1 MFDRRKPPAAQPFV
15 THENIEAKVKWFD
28 PEKGFGFAS
37 PADGSGDVFLHI
49 SAIGPLD
56 QQDLQPGATII
67 ADLGEGRRGLQVV
80 AVHEIDA
87 STATPA
93 APRAPRAPR
102 DDFGGGGYNDRSDR
116 GSYGGGGDR
125 GGYGGGGGYSDR
137 GDRGGYGGGGY
148 GGGGGGGG
156 YADRGDRGGFGSR
169 DNGPM
174 EGPFDGAVKFFNSER
189 GFGFIAPD
197 QGGPDV
203 FLHVS
208 SLSRSG
214 LQPPMDGQRIRF
226 SIRAGKKGPEAANV
240 SFI

>member
-1 MFDRRKPPAAQPFV
+1 MFDRRKPAAPAPFV
-15 THENIEAKVKWFD
+15 THENIEAKIKWFD

-37 PADGSGDVFLHI
+37 PSDGSGDVFVHV

-56 QQDLQPGATII
+56 AQDLQPGATII

-93 APRAPRAPR
+93 APRGGARPFSPRPPR
-102 DDFGGGGYNDRSDR
+102 DDFG
-116 GSYGGGGDR
+116 
-125 GGYGGGGGYSDR
+125 GGYGGGGGY
-137 GDRGGYGGGGY
+137 DRGGAGGY
-148 GGGGGGGG
+148 
-156 YADRGDRGGFGSR
+156 DRGASA
-169 DNGPM
+169 PM
-174 EGPFDGAVKFFNSER
+174 EGPFDGSVKFFNADR

-197 QGGPDV
+197 QGGADV

-214 LQPPMDGQRIRF
+214 LQPPMDGQRVRF

-240 SFI
+240 SYV

>member
-1 MFDRRKPPAAQPFV
+1 MYDRRKPPAAQPFV

-37 PADGSGDVFLHI
+37 PSDGSGDVFLHI

-56 QQDLQPGATII
+56 QQDLLPGATII

-87 STATPA
+87 STATQT

-102 DDFGGGGYNDRSDR
+102 DDFGGGY
-116 GSYGGGGDR
+116 
-125 GGYGGGGGYSDR
+125 
-137 GDRGGYGGGGY
+137 
-148 GGGGGGGG
+148 GGGGG
-156 YADRGDRGGFGSR
+156 YADRGDRGGYGGGDRGGYSDRGGFGSR
-169 DNGPM
+169 DSGPM
-174 EGPFDGAVKFFNSER
+174 EGPFDGAVKFFNAER

-197 QGGPDV
+197 QGGADV

-214 LQPPMDGQRIRF
+214 LQPPMDGQRVRF

-240 SFI
+240 SYI

>member
-102 DDFGGGGYNDRSDR
+102 DDFGGGYADR
-116 GSYGGGGDR
+116 GDRGGYGGGDR
-125 GGYGGGGGYSDR
+125 GGYGGGGYSDR
-137 GDRGGYGGGGY
+137 GDRGGYGGGG
-148 GGGGGGGG
+148 GG
-156 YADRGDRGGFGSR
+156 YADRGDRGGFGNR

>member
-37 PADGSGDVFLHI
+37 PSDGSGDVFLHV

-56 QQDLQPGATII
+56 QQDLLPGATIV

-87 STATPA
+87 STATQTAP
-93 APRAPRAPR
+93 APRAFSPRPPR
-102 DDFGGGGYNDRSDR
+102 DDFGGGGYGDRDR
-116 GSYGGGGDR
+116 GGFGGDR
-125 GGYGGGGGYSDR
+125 GGYNDR
-137 GDRGGYGGGGY
+137 GDRGGYGGG
-148 GGGGGGGG
+148 
-156 YADRGDRGGFGSR
+156 DRGGFGGGDRGQRGGGFQDRNS
-169 DNGPM
+169 GPV
-174 EGPFDGAVKFFNSER
+174 EGPYDGAVKFFNSDR

-197 QGGPDV
+197 KGGPDV

-208 SLSRSG
+208 SLGRSG
-214 LQPPMDGQRIRF
+214 LQPPMDGQRVRF
-226 SIRAGKKGPEAANV
+226 SIRTGRKGPEAADV

>member
-49 SAIGPLD
+49 SALGPLD
-56 QQDLQPGATII
+56 QQDLLPGATII

-87 STATPA
+87 STATQT
-93 APRAPRAPR
+93 APRAFAPRPPR
-102 DDFGGGGYNDRSDR
+102 DDFGGGGY
-116 GSYGGGGDR
+116 
-125 GGYGGGGGYSDR
+125 
-137 GDRGGYGGGGY
+137 
-148 GGGGGGGG
+148 GGGGGG
-156 YADRGDRGGFGSR
+156 YADRGDRGGYGGERSGGFGNR
-169 DNGPM
+169 DSGPV
-174 EGPFDGAVKFFNSER
+174 EGPFDGAVKFFNSDR

-197 QGGPDV
+197 KGGPDV

-214 LQPPMDGQRIRF
+214 LQPPMDGQRVRF

>member
-1 MFDRRKPPAAQPFV
+1 MFDRRKPPSAQPFV

-37 PADGSGDVFLHI
+37 PADGSGDVFLHV
-49 SAIGPLD
+49 SALGPLD

-87 STATPA
+87 STAQPA
-93 APRAPRAPR
+93 APRSDRGPRGFAPRPPR
-102 DDFGGGGYNDRSDR
+102 DDFGGGG
-116 GSYGGGGDR
+116 
-125 GGYGGGGGYSDR
+125 
-137 GDRGGYGGGGY
+137 GYGGGGY
-148 GGGGGGGG
+148 NDRGGDYGGGGGSYG
-156 YADRGDRGGFGSR
+156 DRGDRGGFASR
-169 DNGPM
+169 DSGPM
-174 EGPFDGAVKFFNSER
+174 EGPFDGAVKFFNTER

-197 QGGPDV
+197 KGGPDV

-208 SLSRSG
+208 SLTRSG
-214 LQPPMDGQRIRF
+214 LQPPMDGQRMRF

-240 SFI
+240 SYL

>member
-1 MFDRRKPPAAQPFV
+1 MFDRRKPAAPAPFV
-15 THENIEAKVKWFD
+15 THENIEAKIKWFD

-37 PADGSGDVFLHI
+37 PADGSGDVFVHV

-56 QQDLQPGATII
+56 PQDLQPGATII

-93 APRAPRAPR
+93 APRGGGAGRPFSPRPPR
-102 DDFGGGGYNDRSDR
+102 DDF
-116 GSYGGGGDR
+116 
-125 GGYGGGGGYSDR
+125 
-137 GDRGGYGGGGY
+137 GGGY
-148 GGGGGGGG
+148 GGGGGG
-156 YADRGDRGGFGSR
+156 YDRGASA
-169 DNGPM
+169 PM
-174 EGPFDGAVKFFNSER
+174 EGPFDGAVKFFNADR

-197 QGGPDV
+197 KGGPDV

-214 LQPPMDGQRIRF
+214 LQPPMDGQRVRF

-240 SFI
+240 SYV

>member
-37 PADGSGDVFLHI
+37 PSDGSGDVFLHV

-56 QQDLQPGATII
+56 QQDLLPGATIV

-80 AVHEIDA
+80 AIHEIDA
-87 STATPA
+87 STASQTAP
-93 APRAPRAPR
+93 APRAFSPRPPR
-102 DDFGGGGYNDRSDR
+102 DDFGGGGGYGDRDR
-116 GSYGGGGDR
+116 GGFGGDR
-125 GGYGGGGGYSDR
+125 GGYNDR
-137 GDRGGYGGGGY
+137 GDRGGYGGG
-148 GGGGGGGG
+148 
-156 YADRGDRGGFGSR
+156 DRGGFGGGDR
-169 DNGPM
+169 GPRGGGFQDRNSGPV
-174 EGPFDGAVKFFNSER
+174 EGPYDGAVKFFNSDR

-197 QGGPDV
+197 KGGPDV

-208 SLSRSG
+208 SLGRSG
-214 LQPPMDGQRIRF
+214 LQPPMDGQRVRF
-226 SIRAGKKGPEAANV
+226 SIRTGRKGPEAADV

>member
-1 MFDRRKPPAAQPFV
+1 MYDRRTPPAAQPFV

-56 QQDLQPGATII
+56 QQALLPGATII

-87 STATPA
+87 STATQS

-102 DDFGGGGYNDRSDR
+102 DDFGGGGYADRSDR
-116 GSYGGGGDR
+116 GGYGGGDR
-125 GGYGGGGGYSDR
+125 GGYGGGGYSDR
-137 GDRGGYGGGGY
+137 GDRGGYGGGG
-148 GGGGGGGG
+148 GG
-156 YADRGDRGGFGSR
+156 YADRGDRGGFGNR

-214 LQPPMDGQRIRF
+214 LQPPMDGQRVRF

>member
-37 PADGSGDVFLHI
+37 PADGSGDVFLHV
-49 SAIGPLD
+49 SALGPLD

-87 STATPA
+87 STATPS
-93 APRAPRAPR
+93 APRSPRAPR
-102 DDFGGGGYNDRSDR
+102 DDFGGGGGYNDRA
-116 GSYGGGGDR
+116 DR
-125 GGYGGGGGYSDR
+125 GGY
-137 GDRGGYGGGGY
+137 
-148 GGGGGGGG
+148 GGGGG
-156 YADRGDRGGFGSR
+156 YADRGDRGGGGGYGGGGYADRGGFGNR
-169 DNGPM
+169 DSGPM
-174 EGPFDGAVKFFNSER
+174 EGPFDGAVKFFNTER

-208 SLSRSG
+208 SLGRSG
-214 LQPPMDGQRIRF
+214 LQPPMDGQRVRF
-226 SIRAGKKGPEAANV
+226 SVRAGKKGPEAADV

>member
-37 PADGSGDVFLHI
+37 PVDGSGDVFLHI

-56 QQDLQPGATII
+56 QQDLLPGATIV

-87 STATPA
+87 STATQTAPA
-93 APRAPRAPR
+93 SRGFSPRPPR
-102 DDFGGGGYNDRSDR
+102 DDFGGGY
-116 GSYGGGGDR
+116 GDR
-125 GGYGGGGGYSDR
+125 GERGGGFQDR
-137 GDRGGYGGGGY
+137 D
-148 GGGGGGGG
+148 
-156 YADRGDRGGFGSR
+156 S
-169 DNGPM
+169 GPV
-174 EGPFDGAVKFFNSER
+174 EGPFDGAVKFVNSDR

-197 QGGPDV
+197 KGGPDV

-214 LQPPMDGQRIRF
+214 LQAPMDGQRVRF
-226 SIRAGKKGPEAANV
+226 SIRAGRKGPEASNI

>member
-1 MFDRRKPPAAQPFV
+1 MYDRRKPPAAQPFV

-37 PADGSGDVFLHI
+37 PSDGSGDVFLHI

-56 QQDLQPGATII
+56 QQDLLPGATII

-87 STATPA
+87 STATQT

-102 DDFGGGGYNDRSDR
+102 DDFGGGY
-116 GSYGGGGDR
+116 
-125 GGYGGGGGYSDR
+125 
-137 GDRGGYGGGGY
+137 
-148 GGGGGGGG
+148 GGGGG
-156 YADRGDRGGFGSR
+156 YADRGERGGYGGGDRGGYSDRGGFGNR
-169 DNGPM
+169 DSGPM
-174 EGPFDGAVKFFNSER
+174 EGPFDGAVKFFNAER

-197 QGGPDV
+197 QGGADV

-214 LQPPMDGQRIRF
+214 LQPPMDGQRVRF

-240 SFI
+240 SYI

>member
-1 MFDRRKPPAAQPFV
+1 MYDRRTPPAAQPFV

-56 QQDLQPGATII
+56 QQALLPGATIVC
-67 ADLGEGRRGLQVV
+67 DLGEGRRGLQVV
-80 AVHEIDA
+80 AVHEIDS
-87 STATPA
+87 STATQA

-102 DDFGGGGYNDRSDR
+102 DDFGGGGYADR
-116 GSYGGGGDR
+116 GDRGGYGGGGDR

-137 GDRGGYGGGGY
+137 GDRGGYGGGG
-148 GGGGGGGG
+148 GGG
-156 YADRGDRGGFGSR
+156 YADRGGFGNR

-214 LQPPMDGQRIRF
+214 LQPPMDGQRVRF

>member
-1 MFDRRKPPAAQPFV
+1 MFDRRKPPSAQPFV
-15 THENIEAKVKWFD
+15 THENIEAKIKWFD

-37 PADGSGDVFLHI
+37 PSDGSGDVFLHI

-102 DDFGGGGYNDRSDR
+102 DDFGGGGYGGGGYGDRGGYGGGDR

-125 GGYGGGGGYSDR
+125 GGYGGGGG
-137 GDRGGYGGGGY
+137 
-148 GGGGGGGG
+148 G
-156 YADRGDRGGFGSR
+156 YADRGDRGGFGNR
-169 DNGPM
+169 DSGPM
-174 EGPFDGAVKFFNSER
+174 EGPFDGAVKFFNAER

-197 QGGPDV
+197 QGGADV

-214 LQPPMDGQRIRF
+214 LQPPMDGQRVRF

-240 SFI
+240 SYI

>member
-15 THENIEAKVKWFD
+15 THENIEAKIKWFD

-37 PADGSGDVFLHI
+37 PVDGSGDVFLHV
-49 SAIGPLD
+49 STIGPLD
-56 QQDLQPGATII
+56 QQDLQPGATIV

-87 STATPA
+87 STAEAP
-93 APRAPRAPR
+93 APRSFSPRPPR
-102 DDFGGGGYNDRSDR
+102 DDFGGGYGDRDR
-116 GSYGGGGDR
+116 DR
-125 GGYGGGGGYSDR
+125 GGYGG
-137 GDRGGYGGGGY
+137 
-148 GGGGGGGG
+148 
-156 YADRGDRGGFGSR
+156 DRGGFGGDRGPRGGGGFQDR
-169 DNGPM
+169 DSGPL
-174 EGPFDGAVKFFNSER
+174 EGPYDGAVKFFNSDR

-197 QGGPDV
+197 KGGPDV

-214 LQPPMDGQRIRF
+214 LQPPMDGQRVRF
-226 SIRAGKKGPEAANV
+226 SIRTGRKGPEAANV

>member
-1 MFDRRKPPAAQPFV
+1 MFDRRKPAAPAPFV
-15 THENIEAKVKWFD
+15 THENIEAKIKWFD

-37 PADGSGDVFLHI
+37 PSDGSGDVFVHV

-56 QQDLQPGATII
+56 AQDLQPGATII

-93 APRAPRAPR
+93 APRGGARPFSPRPPR
-102 DDFGGGGYNDRSDR
+102 DDFGGG
-116 GSYGGGGDR
+116 YGGGGGGYDRGGGGGYDR
-125 GGYGGGGGYSDR
+125 GGYGGGGGY
-137 GDRGGYGGGGY
+137 DRGGAGGY
-148 GGGGGGGG
+148 
-156 YADRGDRGGFGSR
+156 DRGASA
-169 DNGPM
+169 PM
-174 EGPFDGAVKFFNSER
+174 EGPFDGSVKFFNADR

-197 QGGPDV
+197 QGGADV

-214 LQPPMDGQRIRF
+214 LQPPMDGQRVRF

-240 SFI
+240 SYV

>member
-1 MFDRRKPPAAQPFV
+1 MYDRRKPPAAQPFV

-37 PADGSGDVFLHI
+37 PSDGSGDVFLHI

-56 QQDLQPGATII
+56 QQDLLPGATII

-87 STATPA
+87 STATQT

-102 DDFGGGGYNDRSDR
+102 DEFGGGY
-116 GSYGGGGDR
+116 
-125 GGYGGGGGYSDR
+125 
-137 GDRGGYGGGGY
+137 
-148 GGGGGGGG
+148 GGGGG
-156 YADRGDRGGFGSR
+156 YADRGDRGGYGGGDRGGYADRGGFGSR
-169 DNGPM
+169 DSGPM
-174 EGPFDGAVKFFNSER
+174 EGPFDGAVKFFNAER

-197 QGGPDV
+197 QGGADV

-214 LQPPMDGQRIRF
+214 LQPPMDGQRVRF

-240 SFI
+240 SYI

>member
-1 MFDRRKPPAAQPFV
+1 MFDRRKPAAAQPFV
-15 THENIEAKVKWFD
+15 THENIEAKIKWFD

-37 PADGSGDVFLHI
+37 PSDGSPDVFLHV

-56 QQDLQPGATII
+56 QQDLQPGATIV

-87 STATPA
+87 STAAPAA
-93 APRAPRAPR
+93 APRSFAPRPPR
-102 DDFGGGGYNDRSDR
+102 DQFGGGGF
-116 GSYGGGGDR
+116 
-125 GGYGGGGGYSDR
+125 
-137 GDRGGYGGGGY
+137 
-148 GGGGGGGG
+148 
-156 YADRGDRGGFGSR
+156 DRGDRGGFDRGGFGGDRGGFGGGDRGPRGGGFQDR
-169 DNGPM
+169 DSGPL
-174 EGPFDGAVKFFNSER
+174 EGPYDGAVKFFNSDR

-197 QGGPDV
+197 KGGPDV

-214 LQPPMDGQRIRF
+214 LQAPMDGQRVRF
-226 SIRAGKKGPEAANV
+226 SIRTGRKGPEAANV